1 MHQCHIIAEEI
12 GCGMKP
18 KSFYLKLLNWRKSNL
33 ERTVMSVVEFQMDG
47 ELGILTVNNPPINL
61 ADDALFVS
69 LHEAIDRLESSGA
82 RAALIRA
89 EGEHFGCGVNVNTT
103 FVGRTSQDARPM
115 LERGVADL
123 QRLERMPIPIICAVQ
138 GLCLA
143 AGLEIALR
151 CDIIIASETAQ
162 FAQVE
167 QHIGAATYLGGAY
180 LLAERCGPA
189 RARHICFS
197 GDFFGSDA
205 FERWGIINQVVAD
218 GELETVA
225 LAYAKKVAKGPT
237 KAHAITK
244 QTIRKFLDDGV
255 EAADRLL
262 LDVGPALFDSH
273 DFVHGVDVM
282 VKHGSKAF
290 RGLAEFT
297 GK

>member
-1 MHQCHIIAEEI
+1 MAI
-12 GCGMKP
+12 
-18 KSFYLKLLNWRKSNL
+18 
-33 ERTVMSVVEFQMDG
+33 VEFKMDG
-47 ELGILTVNNPPINL
+47 GLAILTVNNPPINL
-61 ADDALFVS
+61 ADDALFAD
-69 LHEAIDRLESSGA
+69 LHEAIDRLEKSDA
-82 RAALIRA
+82 RAALLCA

-103 FVGRTSQDARPM
+103 FVDRNSQDARPM
-115 LERGVADL
+115 LERGIADL

-197 GDFFGSDA
+197 GDFFSSAD

-218 GELETVA
+218 NELNAVS
-225 LAYAKKVAKGPT
+225 LDYAKRVAKGPT

-244 QTIRKFLDDGV
+244 QTIRTFLDEGV
-255 EAADRLL
+255 ESADRLL
-262 LDVGPALFDSH
+262 LEVGPGLFDSH

-282 VKHGSKAF
+282 VQHGSKAF
-290 RGLAEFT
+290 RGLADFT
-297 GK
+297 GR

>member
-1 MHQCHIIAEEI
+1 MA
-12 GCGMKP
+12 
-18 KSFYLKLLNWRKSNL
+18 
-33 ERTVMSVVEFQMDG
+33 VVEFHMEG
-47 ELGILTVNNPPINL
+47 ELGILTINNPPINL
-61 ADDALFVS
+61 ADDALFVA
-69 LHEAIDRLESSGA
+69 LHDAIDQLEASDA

-89 EGEHFGCGVNVNTT
+89 EGDHFGCGVNVNTT
-103 FVGRTSQDARPM
+103 FVGRSAEDALPM
-115 LERGVADL
+115 LQRGVNDL

-151 CDIIIASETAQ
+151 CDIIIASKTAQ

-197 GDFFGSDA
+197 GDFFSSDE

-218 GELETVA
+218 DDLPSVA
-225 LAYAKKVAKGPT
+225 LDYAKKVSKGPT
-237 KAHAITK
+237 RAHAITK
-244 QTIRKFLDDGV
+244 QTIRKFLDEGV

-262 LDVGPALFDSH
+262 LEVGPPLFDSH
-273 DFVHGVDVM
+273 DFVHGVEVM